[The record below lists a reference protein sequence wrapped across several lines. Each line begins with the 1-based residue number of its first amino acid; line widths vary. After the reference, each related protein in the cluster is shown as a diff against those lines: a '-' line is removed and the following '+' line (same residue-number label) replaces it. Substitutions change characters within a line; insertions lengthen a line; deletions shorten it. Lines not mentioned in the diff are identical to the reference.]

1 MSQLLLQ
8 TPLSDR
14 HLKAVNR
21 ASHLDGAAGTV
32 FKPDEVIG
40 DG

>member
-14 HLKAVNR
+14 HLKRSSVPATQMGLQ
-21 ASHLDGAAGTV
+21 APV
-32 FKPDEVIG
+32 FKPEEIIG